1 MLKYK
6 EIFDYP
12 QISEHNL
19 CCSTV
24 KQRLVQD
31 LSNKR
36 EAFDIDSRAKRFD
49 NLHQDVHHYVGAE
62 ESRQVVFIEFLFD

>member
-1 MLKYK
+1 MNIL
-6 EIFDYP
+6 EIG
-12 QISEHNL
+12 EHSL

-36 EAFDIDSRAKRFD
+36 EAFDIDSRAKQFD
-49 NLHQDVHHYVGAE
+49 NLHQDVHHYFGAE
-62 ESRQVVFIEFLFD
+62 ESRQVPFREFSFDGFVT